1 MDDSNQKER
10 MRRIMEQLARMGS
23 ADVDAVREEMRKQ
36 GEDPEAIRNQGMEFI
51 GRLKGQLRLSKAGEE
66 RQEAMSKLE
75 ELRSEVRRRLE
86 EVEEGAK
93 ELMQRLEARYGA
105 DLSFSFRKIESLDD
119 DEILELLTEAQLVD
133 LLDEMDDEEE

>member
-1 MDDSNQKER
+1 MDDSSQKER
-10 MRRIMEQLARMGS
+10 MNRIMEQLARMGS
-23 ADVDAVREEMRKQ
+23 ADVEAVREEMPEE
-36 GEDPEAIRNQGMEFI
+36 GEDPEAIRNQGMEFVS
-51 GRLKGQLRLSKAGEE
+51 RLKGQLRLSEAGAE
-66 RQEAMSKLE
+66 RQKAMSKLE

-93 ELMQRLEARYGA
+93 ELIQRLEAHDGA
-105 DLSFSFRKIESLDD
+105 DLSVSFRKIESLDD